1 MIRRAVV
8 LRVVVM
14 IVIPLGAV
22 VAQEDRPGSTK
33 APDGPDARRW
43 EASGMR
49 GAVAAGGAEAVAAG
63 LATLQGGGN
72 AVDAAVATILAQ
84 SVTDANAFC
93 FGGEVPILIYDTRRG
108 TVEVIAGQGAAPR
121 LATRDYF
128 LTHGGKIPL
137 SGITAAAVPATL
149 DALLTALD
157 RSGTLRFAEVAAP
170 TLAILDR
177 HERPW
182 HADMARTI
190 RELIRAE
197 SVATDRRR
205 GLRLAADCFYRGPI
219 ARRIDE
225 WSRASGGLLR
235 YADMAQHT
243 TRIEEPATAE
253 YRGHTIVKC
262 GPWTQG
268 PCLLQTLQLLEGFDL
283 KAAAPADAI
292 HLQAEALK
300 LALAD
305 RDEFYA
311 DPLFA
316 DVPLAGLLAP
326 SYAHSRRLLID
337 PKRASLVI
345 RPGDPRRERPLLA
358 PSAASGGG
366 DSGHDTTTCVVADA
380 QGNVVAATPSGWS
393 GVLAGDTGVWLGSR
407 LQSFN
412 LVENRPN
419 VIEPGKRPR
428 ITLTPTLVLQDSKP
442 VLAVS
447 VAGGD
452 LQDQVCLQMVVDA
465 IDRGM
470 TPAESVRA
478 PRFSTDHCLSSF
490 GQAAPK
496 LGSLAV
502 NPDVGDG
509 VIAELKSRGHDVT
522 TPPGA
527 IAAPVV
533 LRLEGK
539 TLHAAGDPKAG
550 RHAGAY

>member
-1 MIRRAVV
+1 MTRRALIWRTVAAF
-8 LRVVVM
+8 
-14 IVIPLGAV
+14 VILPGAIA
-22 VAQEDRPGSTK
+22 AQQERPGNTK
-33 APDGPDARRW
+33 PPESDEARRW
-43 EASGMR
+43 EAGGMR

-63 LATLQGGGN
+63 LRTLQNGGN
-72 AVDAAVATILAQ
+72 AVDAAVATILAL
-84 SVTDANAFC
+84 SVTDANAFS
-93 FGGEVPILIYDTRRG
+93 FGGEVPILIYDARRG

-128 LTHGGKIPL
+128 LSRSGKIPL
-137 SGITAAAVPATL
+137 RGIEAAAVPATL

-157 RSGTLRFAEVAAP
+157 RSGTLRFAEAAAP

-177 HERPW
+177 GERPW
-182 HADMARTI
+182 HAALARTI
-190 RELIRAE
+190 RELIQAE
-197 SVATDRRR
+197 STATDRRQ
-205 GLRLAADCFYRGPI
+205 GLRRAADHFYRGPI

-225 WSRASGGLLR
+225 WSRANGGLIR
-235 YADMAQHT
+235 YTDLATHV
-243 TRIEEPATAE
+243 TRIEEPVTIA

-268 PCLLQTLQLLEGFDL
+268 PCLLQALQLLEGFDL
-283 KAAAPADAI
+283 KAAAPAGAI

-305 RDEFYA
+305 RDAYYA

-326 SYAHSRRLLID
+326 SYAHARHLLID
-337 PKRASLVI
+337 PMRASLSI

-358 PSAASGGG
+358 PSAVSGGG
-366 DSGHDTTTCVVADA
+366 DAGHDTTTCLVADA

-393 GVLAGDTGVWLGSR
+393 GVLAGPTGVWLGSR
-407 LQSFN
+407 LQSFT
-412 LVENRPN
+412 LDENSPN

-428 ITLTPTLVLQDSKP
+428 ITLTPTLVLKDGKP

-452 LQDQVCLQMVVDA
+452 LQDQVSLQMVVGA
-465 IDRGM
+465 IDRGLA
-470 TPAESVRA
+470 PAELVRA
-478 PRFSTDHCLSSF
+478 PRFSTDHHTSSF
-490 GQAAPK
+490 GQAPPK
-496 LGSLAV
+496 LGRLTV
-502 NPDVGDG
+502 NTQFGEE
-509 VIAELKSRGHDVT
+509 VIAELKARGHDVAT
-522 TPPGA
+522 TPGA

-533 LRLEGK
+533 LRLEGGA
-539 TLHAAGDPKAG
+539 LRAAGDPKAG